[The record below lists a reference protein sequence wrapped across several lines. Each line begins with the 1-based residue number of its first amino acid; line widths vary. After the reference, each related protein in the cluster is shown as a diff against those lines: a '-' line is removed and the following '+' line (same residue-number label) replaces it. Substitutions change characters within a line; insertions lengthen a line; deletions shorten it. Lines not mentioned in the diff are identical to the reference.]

1 MTKSTKPNQII
12 RIDGKNLF
20 LEVLNTSFEIDR
32 VHLNFVQ
39 YDQAQAT
46 GSRIVANI
54 PIYLEF
60 AEFLALSEDVIMGF
74 LQAKAAAIAADAA
87 ATKQYPK
94 PAFIAMG
101 GTSAKVLVKRGQA
114 RADGMS
120 ESRQFKISSGT
131 KYPFLLTAE
140 SGAGKE
146 DERGLIVPAFGSK
159 PDKRI
164 MLGMSAEDLKSLCMI
179 VKFHMQ
185 SYITSQYMTGTWNA
199 LRPQKQDQGQN
210 THYPEPPPEYG
221 SRSTKTVSQTTP
233 SAADT
238 LAPAASKSAPALKAP
253 SVPAAKAPP
262 TPKKTPTAAYDIP
275 YPEPPPEYGNRRKAG

>member
-12 RIDGKNLF
+12 RMDGKNLF
-20 LEVLNTSFEIDR
+20 LEILNSSFEIDR

-74 LQAKAAAIAADAA
+74 LQAKAAAIAAEAA

-101 GTSAKVLVKRGQA
+101 GTSAKVLAKRGQT
-114 RADGMS
+114 RSDGMS
-120 ESRQFKISSGT
+120 ESRQFKITSGT

-146 DERGLIVPAFGSK
+146 DERGLIVPAFGAK

-164 MLGMSAEDLKSLCMI
+164 MLGMSAEDLKALCMI
-179 VKFHMQ
+179 GKLHMQ
-185 SYITSQYMTGTWNA
+185 SYITFQYMTGAWNA
-199 LRPQKQDQGQN
+199 MRPPKQERDG
-210 THYPEPPPEYG
+210 HYPEAPPEYG
-221 SRSTKTVSQTTP
+221 SRSTETVSP
-233 SAADT
+233 I
-238 LAPAASKSAPALKAP
+238 APPA
-253 SVPAAKAPP
+253 APP
-262 TPKKTPTAAYDIP
+262 TPKTAPALNAPPATAPKKVAATAYDIP
-275 YPEPPPEYGNRRKAG
+275 YPEPPEYQSRRKAG

>member
-12 RIDGKNLF
+12 RMDGKNLF
-20 LEVLNTSFEIDR
+20 MEVLNDSFEIDR
-32 VHLNFVQ
+32 VHLKFVQ

-46 GSRIVANI
+46 GSRIVADI
-54 PIYLEF
+54 SIYLEF
-60 AEFLALSEDVIMGF
+60 AEFLALSEDVIMGL
-74 LQAKAAAIAADAA
+74 LQAKAAAITAEAA

-101 GTSAKVLVKRGQA
+101 GTSAKVLTRRGQA

-120 ESRQFKISSGT
+120 ESRQFKITSGT

-164 MLGMSAEDLKSLCMI
+164 MLGMSAEDLKAMCMI

-185 SYITSQYMTGTWNA
+185 SYITFQYMTGVWNA
-199 LRPQKQDQGQN
+199 ARPQKQDRDG
-210 THYPEPPPEYG
+210 HLPVPPPEYG
-221 SRSTKTVSQTTP
+221 SRGTETFSQTATAPVAPLTP
-233 SAADT
+233 KP
-238 LAPAASKSAPALKAP
+238 APA
-253 SVPAAKAPP
+253 
-262 TPKKTPTAAYDIP
+262 PKKVAATAYDIP
-275 YPEPPPEYGNRRKAG
+275 YPEPPPEYGNRRKVS

>member
-20 LEVLNTSFEIDR
+20 LEILNTSFEIDR

-46 GSRIVANI
+46 GSRIIANI

-74 LQAKAAAIAADAA
+74 LQAKAAAIAAEAA
-87 ATKQYPK
+87 VTKQYPK
-94 PAFIAMG
+94 PAFAAMG
-101 GTSAKVLVKRGQA
+101 GTSAKVLAKRGQA

-120 ESRQFKISSGT
+120 ESRQFKITSGT

-164 MLGMSAEDLKSLCMI
+164 MLGTSAEDLKSLCMI

-185 SYITSQYMTGTWNA
+185 SYITSQYMTGAWNA

-221 SRSTKTVSQTTP
+221 SRSAETVSKTVP
-233 SAADT
+233 SAP
-238 LAPAASKSAPALKAP
+238 APKSAPALKAP
-253 SVPAAKAPP
+253 TVPAVKAPPAPTP
-262 TPKKTPTAAYDIP
+262 TPKKAPATAYDIP

>member
-20 LEVLNTSFEIDR
+20 LEILNSSFEIDR

-74 LQAKAAAIAADAA
+74 LQVKAAANTAIAAE
-87 ATKQYPK
+87 TKQYPK

-101 GTSAKVLVKRGQA
+101 GTSAKVLSKRGQA

-120 ESRQFKISSGT
+120 ESRQFKITSGT

-146 DERGLIVPAFGSK
+146 DERGLIVPAFSSK

-185 SYITSQYMTGTWNA
+185 SYITFQYMTGAWNA
-199 LRPQKQDQGQN
+199 MRPQKQEQDA
-210 THYPEPPPEYG
+210 HYPEPPPEYG
-221 SRSTKTVSQTTP
+221 SHSTETVSQIAPAPTAPPGPKPSPAPKVP
-233 SAADT
+233 SA
-238 LAPAASKSAPALKAP
+238 PVLKVP
-253 SVPAAKAPP
+253 SVPS
-262 TPKKTPTAAYDIP
+262 PKKVAATAYDIP
-275 YPEPPPEYGNRRKAG
+275 CPEPPPEYGNRRKAG

>member
-20 LEVLNTSFEIDR
+20 LEILNSSFEIDR

-74 LQAKAAAIAADAA
+74 LQAKAAAIAAESA

-101 GTSAKVLVKRGQA
+101 GTSAKVLAKRGQA

-120 ESRQFKISSGT
+120 ESRQFKITSGT

-146 DERGLIVPAFGSK
+146 DERGLIVPAFGAK

-164 MLGMSAEDLKSLCMI
+164 LLGMSAEDLKSLCMI
-179 VKFHMQ
+179 VKLHMQ
-185 SYITSQYMTGTWNA
+185 SYITFQYMTGAWNA
-199 LRPQKQDQGQN
+199 MRPQKQERDG
-210 THYPEPPPEYG
+210 HYPEPPPEYG
-221 SRSTKTVSQTTP
+221 SRSTETVSQTAP
-233 SAADT
+233 
-238 LAPAASKSAPALKAP
+238 APAAPPTPKPAPALKAP
-253 SVPAAKAPP
+253 PAPAAKAAPA
-262 TPKKTPTAAYDIP
+262 PKKVAATAYDVP
-275 YPEPPPEYGNRRKAG
+275 YPEPPPEYGNRRMAG